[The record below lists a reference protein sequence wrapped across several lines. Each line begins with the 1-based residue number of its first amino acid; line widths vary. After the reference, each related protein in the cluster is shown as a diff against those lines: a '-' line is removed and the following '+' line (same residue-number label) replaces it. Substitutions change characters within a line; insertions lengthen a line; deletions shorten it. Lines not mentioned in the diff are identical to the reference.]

1 MFLRKTASLSLFLS
15 IQLLLLYTLL
25 FFLIKISPK
34 KELLVL
40 LSTVVAVYKD
50 NILHVYNSSMYFQK
64 TCILGGLTASLSE
77 LKRVQCRQHIPN
89 LCF

>member
-1 MFLRKTASLSLFLS
+1 MFVFKKNSVPFFVSIDPASTFVHVA
-15 IQLLLLYTLL
+15 I
-25 FFLIKISPK
+25 FLIKISPK

-64 TCILGGLTASLSE
+64 
-77 LKRVQCRQHIPN
+77 RV
-89 LCF
+89 FWGA